1 MIGYNF
7 LDKGHPREE
16 WVGPPPENEVSA
28 LQAQLLSSRRGKIL
42 LGALIG
48 GLAWALVLLLYYGN
62 LLESYELKTY
72 DQLCRMKA
80 LGSFAPEEV
89 VLVVVDQ
96 DSVEAAQR
104 EGINWPWPRQMYAPI
119 LQFCTSSGARTVAF
133 DILFTE
139 PSSYGVEDDRLLAAA
154 LKENG
159 CAILPLFL
167 SSQKYPHPSWEKSLL
182 ERVFIP
188 LRDRSGQGSFSYL
201 SSLLPVEILAGSA
214 HGLGNVAIFPDPDGI
229 YRRVPVV
236 FLYQEGWVPS
246 LGLSA
251 FQDRLG
257 KEPAVLEKNSLRLKT
272 ISLPLDRQKNF
283 LLHYYSH
290 ERDFRRFSAFNVI
303 QSALALQEGRKPLY
317 SPESFRNKIV
327 FVGFTAPGLFDLKP
341 TPIGSV
347 TPGMAVHA
355 TFLANLLHRDFR
367 VRLSQ
372 VTALPLALIFAA
384 GMGIT
389 VMLVPHL
396 WQLALLAL
404 AHGAGVILLV
414 ILFFWNNVWL
424 DGIMLFSSLGLSFA
438 MSTAFSYATEGRQR
452 RQIKQAF
459 SHYMS
464 DLLIQ
469 DLLRHPEKLRLGGEK
484 RVLTVFFSD
493 LAGFTSL
500 SERLTPEEVVTL
512 LNRYLTAMTDIILAG
527 GGLIDKYEGDAIMAF
542 WGAPLPQEDHAARAC
557 LAALDNQSRLT
568 SLREEFTRTGLPPV
582 YARIGIN
589 TGEMIIGNMGS
600 SQRFDFTVIGDS
612 VNLASRLEGA
622 GKEYG
627 VSILI
632 SEETYRRA
640 REEVEV
646 RELDLLQ
653 VKGKELPVRIYELL
667 ARRGDLDEKREELRR
682 IFTQSLTLYRRGHW
696 AEAFASFQKALRL
709 APEDGPS
716 RVFARRCQYF
726 RENPPA
732 AGWDG
737 VYRLAS
743 K

>member
-7 LDKGHPREE
+7 WDRGHPREE
-16 WVGPPPENEVSA
+16 WLGPPPESEESA
-28 LQAQLLSSRRGKIL
+28 LQAQLLSSRRGKIV
-42 LGALIG
+42 LGSFIG

-62 LLESYELKTY
+62 FLESYELKTY

-80 LGSFAPEEV
+80 AGSFAPEEI

-96 DSVEAAQR
+96 GSLEAAQR
-104 EGINWPWPRQMYAPI
+104 EGIHWPWPRQMYAPI
-119 LQFCTSSGARTVAF
+119 LQFCASSGARAVAF

-139 PSSYGVEDDRLLAAA
+139 SSSYGVEDDRLLAAA

-159 CAILPLFL
+159 HAVLPLFL
-167 SSQKYPHPSWEKSLL
+167 SNQKYPHPPWEKGLL

-188 LRDRSGQGSFSYL
+188 LRDRSGQRSFSRP
-201 SSLLPVEILAGSA
+201 SSLLPIQILAGSA

-236 FLYQEGWVPS
+236 FPYQDGWIPS
-246 LGLSA
+246 LGLA
-251 FQDRLG
+251 VFPDRSG
-257 KEPAVLEKNSLRLKT
+257 KEPAVLEKNSLRLNGV
-272 ISLPLDRQKNF
+272 SLPLDRQKNF
-283 LLHYYSH
+283 LLSYYSH
-290 ERDFRRFSAFNVI
+290 EKDFRRFSAFNLI

-317 SPESFRNKIV
+317 SPEMFRNRIV

-341 TPIGSV
+341 TPISSV

-367 VRLSQ
+367 VRLSPF
-372 VTALPLALIFAA
+372 VALPLALIFAA

-389 VMLVPHL
+389 VMLVPNL

-404 AHGAGVILLV
+404 TYGAGVIFLV
-414 ILFFWNNVWL
+414 ILFFWHNVWM
-424 DGIMLFSSLGLSFA
+424 DGIMLSSSWGLSFA
-438 MSTAFSYATEGRQR
+438 MSTSFSYATEGRQR

-469 DLLRHPEKLRLGGEK
+469 DLLKHPEKLRLGGEK

-500 SERLTPEEVVTL
+500 SEKLTPEEVVTL
-512 LNRYLTAMTDIILAG
+512 LNRYLTAMTDIILAS

-557 LAALDNQSRLT
+557 LAALDNQSRLVD
-568 SLREEFTRTGLPPV
+568 LREEFARMGLPPV
-582 YARIGIN
+582 SARIGIN

-627 VSILI
+627 VSIII
-632 SEETYRRA
+632 SEETYLQA
-640 REEVEV
+640 RQEVEV

-667 ARRGDLDEKREELRR
+667 AGRGKLDQKREEWRQ
-682 IFTQSLTLYRRGHW
+682 IFAQGLTLYRGGQW
-696 AEAFASFQKALRL
+696 AEAIAFFQKALRL
-709 APEDGPS
+709 VPEDEPA
-716 RVFARRCQYF
+716 RIFARRCQNF
-726 RENPPA
+726 QANPPP

-737 VYRLAS
+737 VYRLTS